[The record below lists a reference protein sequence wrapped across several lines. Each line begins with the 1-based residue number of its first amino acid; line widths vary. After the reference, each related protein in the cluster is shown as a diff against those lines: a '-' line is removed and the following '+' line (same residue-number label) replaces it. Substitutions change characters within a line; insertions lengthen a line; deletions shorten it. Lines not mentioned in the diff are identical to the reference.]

1 MSINIGP
8 PAVEELR
15 PRITVIGVGGAGGNA
30 IANMIQAGIEG
41 VDFVVANTDAQAL
54 NNSIAE
60 NRIQLGPDITQG
72 LGAGSRPEVGRAA
85 AEETMA
91 EIERALDGVH
101 MCFIAAGMG
110 GGTGTGAAP
119 VVAKLARE
127 KGVLTVGVVTKPFLF
142 EGTRRMRSAEAGI
155 EELQRHVD
163 TLIVIPNQNLFLV
176 AKAETTFKEAFQLAD
191 EVLQQGVRSITDLMV
206 MPGLINLDF
215 ADVRSVMAEMGKA
228 MMGTGEGSGENRA
241 LEAAEKAIAN
251 PLLDGVSMQGAKGV
265 IISIIGGEDMKLLE
279 VDEAANH
286 IRELVDPNANIIWGS
301 AFNPDLQGKIRVSVV
316 ATGIEQSA
324 EQAEEASRPFSLGGS
339 RGPARPP
346 VAAPVSQPL
355 FEREAPAPA
364 PVASQP
370 EPEPEPAPVAQS
382 EPEPEPAPA
391 PAKFYD
397 DDEDDWGLDPTGE
410 EAASDEPLELEQEA
424 GGGNG
429 DELLLD
435 ASRLASDDEPAGEDD
450 GQPRRRR
457 GLLARGDAIGDAGGS
472 GGDFAAGGGAVEP
485 AASGEP
491 APRAPRLGG
500 GGGASGG
507 GATLF
512 ERMANLSRGG
522 RSAKD
527 DDEDEDDHDSGPSIS
542 IPRFLG
548 RQNNQ
553 QSSPFRRGSG
563 EPPMI
568 LRNGLCL
575 RLWNDREAGL
585 TVTMARPG
593 DQRVGRRITQLLAG
607 AALALAGPALQAQ
620 TAGVATV
627 SQPVVQAIPGGQ
639 SGRLNGALSRL
650 ARNSQDVAALI
661 DAGQASLDLGDVQ
674 AAIGFYQRA
683 GAIAPG
689 NGDVKAGLAT
699 AFLQAE
705 DPLNAIPLFDEAAKS
720 GALGPQRQAD
730 RGLAYDLVG
739 DNVSAQQYY
748 REALAAGPDDETTRR
763 LALSQ
768 AISGDKRGM
777 ETTLAPLLQK
787 QDKSS
792 WRTRAFALAII
803 GQTEEAEA
811 IARSTLPADM
821 AGAIA
826 AYLRFM
832 PRLTA
837 AQQAAAANLGRFP
850 RAADIGIDDP
860 RFAQY
865 ARPRT
870 VLATAS
876 RSLTPAGPPLGA
888 KPRDDRQ
895 SRRAREQAA
904 KTAAKSETR
913 PVQVAA
919 AAPPEPRPGREAV
932 ATPLSPATSAAPAM
946 PTPARP
952 SSSPVQVAAAAPPV
966 QPAAAKPASAPSP
979 APGFGSLDDAG
990 SKNVSSFDLRQVQTP
1005 PAQPPATVQASQPAE
1020 TQAAPP
1026 CAGKRCGCDTA
1037 TASSASEGSCAC
1049 PDETRSQRHAA
1060 TCAASAPA

>member
-1 MSINIGP
+1 LHSLAGQESAMSINIGP

-91 EIERALDGVH
+91 EIERALEGVH

-163 TLIVIPNQNLFLV
+163 TLIVIPNQNLFLI

-324 EQAEEASRPFSLGGS
+324 EQAEEAGRPFSLGAS

-346 VAAPVSQPL
+346 VAAPAGQPL
-355 FEREAPAPA
+355 FERGASAPAPVAAEPEPRPAPA
-364 PVASQP
+364 PVM
-370 EPEPEPAPVAQS
+370 QS
-382 EPEPEPAPA
+382 EPEPAPA
-391 PAKFYD
+391 PALSS
-397 DDEDDWGLDPTGE
+397 EDGGEDWGTPAQAEG
-410 EAASDEPLELEQEA
+410 AAADEPFELEQEA
-424 GGGNG
+424 GGAGG

-435 ASRLASDDEPAGEDD
+435 ASRLVSGEASAPEDDD

-457 GLLARGDAIGDAGGS
+457 GLLARGDDTG
-472 GGDFAAGGGAVEP
+472 AAGGPASAAEP
-485 AASGEP
+485 EAPVAPASP

-500 GGGASGG
+500 GSSGG

-522 RSAKD
+522 RSAQSE
-527 DDEDEDDHDSGPSIS
+527 DEDEDEGDSGPSIS

-553 QSSPFRRGSG
+553 
-563 EPPMI
+563 
-568 LRNGLCL
+568 
-575 RLWNDREAGL
+575 
-585 TVTMARPG
+585 
-593 DQRVGRRITQLLAG
+593 
-607 AALALAGPALQAQ
+607 
-620 TAGVATV
+620 
-627 SQPVVQAIPGGQ
+627 
-639 SGRLNGALSRL
+639 
-650 ARNSQDVAALI
+650 
-661 DAGQASLDLGDVQ
+661 
-674 AAIGFYQRA
+674 
-683 GAIAPG
+683 
-689 NGDVKAGLAT
+689 
-699 AFLQAE
+699 
-705 DPLNAIPLFDEAAKS
+705 
-720 GALGPQRQAD
+720 
-730 RGLAYDLVG
+730 
-739 DNVSAQQYY
+739 
-748 REALAAGPDDETTRR
+748 
-763 LALSQ
+763 
-768 AISGDKRGM
+768 
-777 ETTLAPLLQK
+777 
-787 QDKSS
+787 
-792 WRTRAFALAII
+792 
-803 GQTEEAEA
+803 
-811 IARSTLPADM
+811 
-821 AGAIA
+821 
-826 AYLRFM
+826 
-832 PRLTA
+832 
-837 AQQAAAANLGRFP
+837 
-850 RAADIGIDDP
+850 
-860 RFAQY
+860 
-865 ARPRT
+865 
-870 VLATAS
+870 
-876 RSLTPAGPPLGA
+876 
-888 KPRDDRQ
+888 
-895 SRRAREQAA
+895 
-904 KTAAKSETR
+904 
-913 PVQVAA
+913 
-919 AAPPEPRPGREAV
+919 
-932 ATPLSPATSAAPAM
+932 
-946 PTPARP
+946 
-952 SSSPVQVAAAAPPV
+952 
-966 QPAAAKPASAPSP
+966 
-979 APGFGSLDDAG
+979 
-990 SKNVSSFDLRQVQTP
+990 
-1005 PAQPPATVQASQPAE
+1005 
-1020 TQAAPP
+1020 
-1026 CAGKRCGCDTA
+1026 
-1037 TASSASEGSCAC
+1037 
-1049 PDETRSQRHAA
+1049 
-1060 TCAASAPA
+1060 